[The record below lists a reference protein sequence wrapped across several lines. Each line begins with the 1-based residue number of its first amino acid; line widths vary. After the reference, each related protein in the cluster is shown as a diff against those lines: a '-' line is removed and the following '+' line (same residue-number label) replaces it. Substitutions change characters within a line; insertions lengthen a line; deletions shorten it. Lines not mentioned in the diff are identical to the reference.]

1 MARPY
6 EYLRMRLAE
15 HDINY
20 AYLAAE
26 ILHKSEAYI
35 SERMTGKRPWGQDD
49 QYAIMDA
56 LQEPY
61 ERLHIVFPPGGRGR
75 GKQRDIA
82 AEARAA
88 LLESAQTLMKRA
100 NAL

>member
-1 MARPY
+1 MAKPY

-15 HDINY
+15 HDITQQ
-20 AYLAAE
+20 YLAE
-26 ILHKSEAYI
+26 RILCKSY
-35 SERMTGKRPWGQDD
+35 SYVRMRMSASLPWGQDD

-56 LQEPY
+56 IQEPY

-75 GKQRDIA
+75 GQQRDIA

-88 LLESAQTLMKRA
+88 LLESAQVLMKQA
-100 NAL
+100 KAL